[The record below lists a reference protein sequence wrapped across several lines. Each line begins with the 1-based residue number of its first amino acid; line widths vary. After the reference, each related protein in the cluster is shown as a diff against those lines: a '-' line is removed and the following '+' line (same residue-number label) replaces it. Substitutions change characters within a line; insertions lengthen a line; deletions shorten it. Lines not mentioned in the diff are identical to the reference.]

1 MGATGTLA
9 QTGLAVD
16 ELPTACPA
24 QPTVLAVALLDEPPD
39 LLLEVL

>member
-1 MGATGTLA
+1 MLA

-16 ELPTACPA
+16 ELPTDWPA
-24 QPTVLAVALLDEPPD
+24 QPTVLAVVLLDEPFD